1 MTNIPLLH
9 LVTVIIRT
17 QSTQELLLMWFSQL
31 SLIHCTGLA

>member
-1 MTNIPLLH
+1 MTNIALLR

-31 SLIHCTGLA
+31 RIIHCTGLA